1 MVYTLR
7 QYSTVES
14 TAVENAKIKI
24 NESSDASVKVEN
36 NKEFTIEVTP
46 NAGYAVTE
54 IKVNDTA
61 LDNVTFANQTASAI
75 LSGRRKSDIFSKR
88 NACKDR
94 ICVK

>member
-1 MVYTLR
+1 MVYALR

-24 NESSDASVKVEN
+24 NGSSDASVKVEN

-61 LDNVTFANQTASAI
+61 LDNVTF
-75 LSGRRKSDIFSKR
+75 
-88 NACKDR
+88 CKIR
-94 ICVK
+94 QQAHLIRQEKIRHIQ